1 MDPTRIRPSPYINT
15 MSHSTLKQLPP
26 TLREKKRYLVF
37 EVIAKNKVL
46 PLSKAAKA
54 IALTYASLHG
64 ERGAAKAGLI
74 YVGKRSDDE
83 LQRGIIRVNRKNVTD
98 LKAAITLVKEIEGEE
113 AITRSIG
120 VSGMMKKAEER
131 FVAS

>member
-1 MDPTRIRPSPYINT
+1 MSPP
-15 MSHSTLKQLPP
+15 TLKQLPP

-37 EVIAKNKVL
+37 EVIARNKVL

-54 IALTYASLHG
+54 IALSYTSLHG

-74 YVGKRSDDE
+74 YIGKRSDDE
-83 LQRGIIRVNRKNVTD
+83 LQRGILRVNRKNVTD
-98 LKAAITLVKEIEGEE
+98 LKAAIALVKDIAGEE
-113 AITRSIG
+113 AIARSIG
-120 VSGMMKKAEER
+120 VSGMLKRAEEK

>member
-1 MDPTRIRPSPYINT
+1 M
-15 MSHSTLKQLPP
+15 
-26 TLREKKRYLVF
+26 
-37 EVIAKNKVL
+37 IAKNKVL

-54 IALTYASLHG
+54 IALAYASLHG

-74 YVGKRSDDE
+74 YVGKRSDDK
-83 LQRGIIRVNRKNVTD
+83 LQRGILRVNRKSVTE
-98 LKAAITLVKEIEGEE
+98 LKAAIALVRDIEGEE